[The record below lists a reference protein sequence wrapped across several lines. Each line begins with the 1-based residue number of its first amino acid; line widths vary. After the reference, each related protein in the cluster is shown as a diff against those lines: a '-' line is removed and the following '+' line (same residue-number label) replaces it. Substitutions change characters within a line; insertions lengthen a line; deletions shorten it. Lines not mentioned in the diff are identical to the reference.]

1 MCASWPFQIC
11 SEAVAEL
18 IASDIGDPDY
28 LVRIC
33 SLLSALRSQL
43 PVE

>member
-1 MCASWPFQIC
+1 MCASWPYQIS

-28 LVRIC
+28 LVRHQQPYRHNAFG
-33 SLLSALRSQL
+33 LLQ
-43 PVE
+43 